1 MLHQVGHPPQNAS
14 EYSVPLRIEF
24 LNIVIS
30 KSNSEQVGVGL
41 DRTIGSSDPELFI
54 DQVGNLS
61 SSKET
66 VLFLGLLFLQTDLPF
81 EMEIMDDLVQ
91 G

>member
-1 MLHQVGHPPQNAS
+1 MWDFRHRQQ
-14 EYSVPLRIEF
+14 YSVPLRIEF

-30 KSNSEQVGVGL
+30 KSNSEQVGVVF
-41 DRTIGSSDPELFI
+41 DRIIGSSDPELFV

-61 SSKET
+61 TSKET
-66 VLFLGLLFLQTDLPF
+66 VLFLGRLFLQTDFPS
-81 EMEIMDDLVQ
+81 EMRIMDDFVQ